1 MNDVFLKKVKGFDSS
16 LIPPCFRSLEQKVLR
31 TIFVTSM
38 WQNATLPEC
47 SILSAEEYGWE
58 MGDTLKPRWYRG
70 QPTPLLVDD
79 ILSLSIDE
87 EDDEFDVESLN
98 FESDED

>member
-1 MNDVFLKKVKGFDSS
+1 MLQIAGTK
-16 LIPPCFRSLEQKVLR
+16 

-58 MGDTLKPRWYRG
+58 MGDTLKPRWFRG
-70 QPTPLLVDD
+70 QPTPLLVDE
-79 ILSLSIDE
+79 ILSMSIDE
-87 EDDEFDVESLN
+87 EDVESLN
-98 FESDED
+98 FESDDD